1 MNNFILALAASA
13 NEPGIL
19 FTCLLGIS
27 VVFVGLVCI
36 IGIVMLMNALCSE
49 KGKAEKETPTPT
61 PVATP
66 APAPATTAIANRQE
80 IIAAVVAAVA
90 EEEGTDISAIRV
102 LSFKKL

>member
-1 MNNFILALAASA
+1 MQNYVLALAASA
-13 NEPGIL
+13 EPGIL
-19 FTCLLGIS
+19 FTVILGVS

-36 IGIVMLMNALCSE
+36 VGLVVLMNWLC
-49 KGKAEKETPTPT
+49 AEK
-61 PVATP
+61 VKS
-66 APAPATTAIANRQE
+66 APEAPATSPIAAPAVPAAIPNRQE

>member
-1 MNNFILALAASA
+1 MENYILALSASA
-13 NEPGIL
+13 EPSVL
-19 FTCLLGIS
+19 FTVLLGVS

-36 IGIVMLMNALCSE
+36 VALVMLMNLLC
-49 KGKAEKETPTPT
+49 AEKAKPEAPT
-61 PVATP
+61 PVQGPVA
-66 APAPATTAIANRQE
+66 APAASAVIPNRQE

>member
-1 MNNFILALAASA
+1 MGNNILALAANA

-19 FTCLLGIS
+19 FTCLLGVS

-36 IGIVMLMNALCSE
+36 VGIVMLMNALCSE
-49 KGKAEKETPTPT
+49 KEKPESAAPT
-61 PVATP
+61 V
-66 APAPATTAIANRQE
+66 APAAPASTGSVIANRQE

>member
-1 MNNFILALAASA
+1 MENYILALSASA
-13 NEPGIL
+13 EDPGIL
-19 FTCLLGIS
+19 FTVLLGVS

-36 IGIVMLMNALCSE
+36 VGLVMLMNLLC
-49 KGKAEKETPTPT
+49 AEKAKPEA
-61 PVATP
+61 ATP
-66 APAPATTAIANRQE
+66 APNSVAVPMASTAIPNRQE